1 MKQQDLYKILAIFL
15 GLTMVFS
22 IFAYMFL
29 GPSPDTTQQKNEQ
42 AQTEKYN
49 QEFWVFS
56 SPFNSISDALRI
68 TPLGAESASFIDLD
82 GMPPQMIQW
91 AKQDPTIR
99 DLDSIYKSN
108 TTKMYFAN
116 LREGKNS
123 SFLLLSTMFPEKND
137 FEYIEIPNSY
147 PPILRR
153 TDMNGLY
160 NVMGR
165 PVILAPGDAIMGVL
179 SITESLNKTNT
190 SYDHY
195 ENLLNKAPIAP
206 FQTLSSN
213 VSFSKQ
219 YYMGIRFSNGSY
231 ERTAVYMNLNSSN
244 LKNLTRLKANSTQRG
259 FTEYNITKSGNYT
272 IVKILGP
279 ELFSIL
285 GEESS

>member
-22 IFAYMFL
+22 IFAYMFI
-29 GPSPDTTQQKNEQ
+29 GPSPDTTQQTNEP

-49 QEFWVFS
+49 PEFWVINQ
-56 SPFNSISDALRI
+56 PFNSISDALRI
-68 TPLGAESASFIDLD
+68 TPPGAESASFLDLD

-91 AKQDPTIR
+91 AKQDQTIR

-116 LREGKNS
+116 LKEGKNS

-160 NVMGR
+160 NVLGR
-165 PVILAPGDAIMGVL
+165 PTILAPGDTIMGVL

-190 SYDHY
+190 SYDQY
-195 ENLLNKAPIAP
+195 ENLLIKVPTAP

-213 VSFSKQ
+213 VSFAKQ
-219 YYMGIRFSNGSY
+219 YYQGIRFTNGSY
-231 ERTAVYMNLNSSN
+231 ERTTVYLNVNSSTM
-244 LKNLTRLKANSTQRG
+244 KNLTQSKVNSTQKG
-259 FTEYNITKSGNYT
+259 FTDYNITKSGNYT

-285 GEESS
+285 SEDYS